1 MAMGLTV
8 LVGGASL
15 LMPSRRRLGCS
26 LTFVNFALLD
36 QRDRPEELRDRNHRA
51 DHQPGKGCRKHNR
64 SENRHFWSVTGK
76 RIGVADIVRGVMNGA
91 DVREADDADNEKTKG
106 HRQHGLNDHARI
118 GGESGQVG
126 GLGLLHV
133 DPRKR

>member
-1 MAMGLTV
+1 
-8 LVGGASL
+8 
-15 LMPSRRRLGCS
+15 
-26 LTFVNFALLD
+26 
-36 QRDRPEELRDRNHRA
+36 LRDRNHRA
-51 DHQPGKGCRKHNR
+51 NHQPGKGCRKRNR

-118 GGESGQVG
+118 GNESGQVG